1 MKHKKTLVLI
11 FDNEQADLI
20 MWKKQFK
27 EELGQV
33 CTNAKPAI
41 ESSLHN
47 WTDSSFLFFSFGHG
61 CLVLFFVFP
70 PCKYHSFI

>member
-47 WTDSSFLFFSFGHG
+47 WTDSYML
-61 CLVLFFVFP
+61 
-70 PCKYHSFI
+70 